1 MDSETRPTPSY
12 SRPTRHSRMQDYQ
25 CTDPFLNGLRKDR
38 VEVDVYLKTGAR
50 LIGIVLEFDALG
62 IVFSGG
68 PSSEEPKEQLV
79 FRSAIASIIPKQQEE
94 GDHA

>member
-1 MDSETRPTPSY
+1 
-12 SRPTRHSRMQDYQ
+12 MQDFQ
-25 CTDPFLNGLRKDR
+25 CTDPFLNSLRKDR

-50 LIGIVLEFDALG
+50 LTGIVLQFDSLG

-68 PSSEEPKEQLV
+68 PSGEDPKDQLV